1 MFTCTKNAMN
11 KFEESLKKN
20 KKKKCIILL
29 ASKNT
34 VNIFFNFSELELLA
48 LFIAC
53 LCHDIDH
60 RGTTN
65 SFQVSSVSR
74 FSFFPSQ
81 KWMNDETA
89 EKTADRTCCPLF
101 QKSALASLY
110 SSEGSVMEVS
120 TVSRVIL
127 RSY

>member
-1 MFTCTKNAMN
+1 MLQCMN
-11 KFEESLKKN
+11 CL
-20 KKKKCIILL
+20 CRDI
-29 ASKNT
+29 
-34 VNIFFNFSELELLA
+34 ELLA

-65 SFQVSSVSR
+65 SFQVSSVSIYKKENVIVPFHEVPVMKQ
-74 FSFFPSQ
+74 FS
-81 KWMNDETA
+81 TI
-89 EKTADRTCCPLF
+89 KTIFL

-120 TVSRVIL
+120 
-127 RSY
+127 